1 MRDTGSPIRETQALD
16 PAAAAPAGVQVPD
29 PASAP
34 AGVQVPDPASAPAGM
49 QVPDPASASTAA
61 QAPASEPAART
72 LSPDELNALV
82 QRQFPDYAACRVTD
96 ASGTHLL
103 MEADG
108 ARLRTRPG
116 GTISGPEQAGLV
128 DLAAFLLINARLGRP
143 TPMALTTSLQISYLN
158 RPRPGLLRTHARMA
172 KFGRRLCVVLAELRD
187 EAGDLAASATVT
199 YSVPPAGAG
208 QGTG

>member
-1 MRDTGSPIRETQALD
+1 MRDAGGPIRQVDVPA
-16 PAAAAPAGVQVPD
+16 PAASSV
-29 PASAP
+29 AS
-34 AGVQVPDPASAPAGM
+34 G
-49 QVPDPASASTAA
+49 
-61 QAPASEPAART
+61 T

-128 DLAAFLLINARLGRP
+128 DLAAFLLINARLGRV

-172 KFGRRLCVVLAELRD
+172 KFGRRLCVVLAELSD

-199 YSVPPAGAG
+199 YSVPPADAARRSG
-208 QGTG
+208 

>member
-1 MRDTGSPIRETQALD
+1 MRDTGSPIREMQALD
-16 PAAAAPAGVQVPD
+16 PAAAAAAAQVPGPAPAPVGVQVPD
-29 PASAP
+29 PAST
-34 AGVQVPDPASAPAGM
+34 
-49 QVPDPASASTAA
+49 STAA
-61 QAPASEPAART
+61 QAPASAPAART

>member
-1 MRDTGSPIRETQALD
+1 MTN
-16 PAAAAPAGVQVPD
+16 AGNP
-29 PASAP
+29 
-34 AGVQVPDPASAPAGM
+34 
-49 QVPDPASASTAA
+49 TTRA
-61 QAPASEPAART
+61 QAPLSDAGSPTIRARQAPSPDTGTPSPDAGT

-199 YSVPPAGAG
+199 YSVPPTVAG

>member
-1 MRDTGSPIRETQALD
+1 MRDTGSPIREMQALD
-16 PAAAAPAGVQVPD
+16 PAAA
-29 PASAP
+29 AP

>member
-1 MRDTGSPIRETQALD
+1 MREAGGAARRANEARPGS
-16 PAAAAPAGVQVPD
+16 AAAPAPAVVLGSPSAEDVRPGPAAVDRLAPVAAEGPD
-29 PASAP
+29 PAA
-34 AGVQVPDPASAPAGM
+34 V
-49 QVPDPASASTAA
+49 
-61 QAPASEPAART
+61 T
-72 LSPDELNALV
+72 LSADELNALV
-82 QRQFPDYAACRVTD
+82 RKQFPDYAACRVTD
-96 ASGTHLL
+96 ASGTDLV

-172 KFGRRLCVVLAELRD
+172 KFGRRLCVVLAELSD

-199 YSVPPAGAG
+199 YSVPPPDARRA
-208 QGTG
+208 TG

>member
-16 PAAAAPAGVQVPD
+16 PAAATAAAQVPD
-29 PASAP
+29 PAPAP
-34 AGVQVPDPASAPAGM
+34 AGV

-61 QAPASEPAART
+61 QAPASAPAART

>member
-1 MRDTGSPIRETQALD
+1 MAVVPAVVPDAVVAS
-16 PAAAAPAGVQVPD
+16 AAAVAPAPVPD
-29 PASAP
+29 AASAL
-34 AGVQVPDPASAPAGM
+34 
-49 QVPDPASASTAA
+49 AA
-61 QAPASEPAART
+61 AT
-72 LSPDELNALV
+72 LSADELNALV

-96 ASGTHLL
+96 ASGTHLV

-172 KFGRRLCVVLAELRD
+172 KFGRRLCVVLAELSD

-208 QGTG
+208 PGTG